1 MGGSQGSRVG
11 KGQAGQLGLHI
22 CQGGG
27 TVADRGRK
35 LCDRI
40 SCTKGGGSV
49 I

>member
-1 MGGSQGSRVG
+1 MGGSRGSRVG
-11 KGQAGQLGLHI
+11 KGQAGQLGLFVR
-22 CQGGG
+22 GGE

-40 SCTKGGGSV
+40 SCTEGGGSV